1 MKIHKALLNEVS
13 LETPWELVELFAK
26 TPRWKPADVNKSA
39 DMIVERLKALGV
51 PVTVHEPDIYLSIP
65 FDASVTVGGKTM
77 RAKPPAY
84 SVPTTGVTA
93 EVAYVPATYSKSI
106 GKLFHRNQTVTDMA
120 ALKGKIA
127 ISEGFA
133 FPQKIREFELAGAV
147 GVIAVN
153 PGIDIHW
160 GICTSIWGTPDLD
173 DLPRKPGIPVVAVN
187 NPDGN
192 ELIKL
197 AGTGQTITLAA
208 HLEEGWF
215 KQKVPVVEIRGSVE
229 PDKFVLLHGHYDS
242 WDMGVGDNATGDATM
257 LEIARVLSAHAGE
270 LKRSVRI
277 AWWPGHSTGR
287 YAGSTWFADHFALDL
302 DANCVAQVNCD
313 SPGCR
318 WATEFKDVS
327 WTKETEGYAKAV
339 IKAVAGLESHGER
352 PHRAGDYSFNNIGIS
367 SLLMLSSTMPDELRA
382 AKGYYTV
389 GGCGGNIAWHT
400 ENDTIEIADKDIL
413 LRDIKVYCEVI
424 ASIADADLLPFD
436 WRAQVAEF
444 GETIAGYQAAAGNAF
459 DFAPAI
465 AATGSLAGILETFYI
480 AAGAGK
486 IPSATANAVIQRLAR
501 ILVPINYTSGPRF
514 RHDPA
519 TPVAALPTLAPA
531 TQLEGMDKVMLGF
544 ARTQLVRGQ
553 NRYIA
558 AMREAQA
565 LASAALAQ

>member
-93 EVAYVPATYSKSI
+93 EVAYVPAAYSKSI

-197 AGTGQTITLAA
+197 AGKGQTITIAA

-519 TPVAALPTLAPA
+519 TPVAPLPTLAPA